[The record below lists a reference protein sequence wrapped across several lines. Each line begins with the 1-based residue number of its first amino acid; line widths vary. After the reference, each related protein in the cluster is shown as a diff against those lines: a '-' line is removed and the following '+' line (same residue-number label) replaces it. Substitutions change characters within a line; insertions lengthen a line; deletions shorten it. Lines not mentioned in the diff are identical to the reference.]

1 MNNGHGMQTSSGRLI
16 VPACARPDAM
26 DPVQHMHEHSAII
39 YSDTH
44 GLTWTFANTSLVGAG
59 TTESEVVQLQHSPNM
74 LM

>member
-1 MNNGHGMQTSSGRLI
+1 
-16 VPACARPDAM
+16 M